1 MKRLNSRADV
11 ALSKKDIGFLQFLD
25 QPYSIG
31 STMQLDQRNKL
42 RLIIDLFEIVVSLI
56 NAVRKH
62 LKKRKTDT
70 GASALDSL
78 AQAMQGDFPNVRL
91 DFSKLSLLRGTLA
104 LPCGSMY
111 SHPDTERLSFSWA
124 TCIQINSNSNDELMA
139 MIYCPDNHDFWCEQN
154 LGITRA
160 DGFCTIDVP
169 VEFKGAGIHVWL
181 AYRSKDLKEQSDST
195 YMGMRAAPGDLT
207 LNSLVK

>member
-11 ALSKKDIGFLQFLD
+11 ALSKKDIGFLHFLD
-25 QPYSIG
+25 QSYSGG

-42 RLIIDLFEIVVSLI
+42 RLIIDFFEIVVFLI

-62 LKKRKTDT
+62 LKKRKIDT

-91 DFSKLSLLRGTLA
+91 DFSKLILLRGTLA
-104 LPCGSMY
+104 SPCGSMY

-124 TCIQINSNSNDELMA
+124 TCTQINSNSDDELMA
-139 MIYCPDNHDFWCEQN
+139 MIYCPDKHEFWCEQN

-160 DGFCTIDVP
+160 DGFCTIDLP
-169 VEFKGAGIHVWL
+169 AQFKGAGIHVWL
-181 AYRSKDLKEQSDST
+181 AYRSKDLKEQSNST
-195 YMGMRAAPGDLT
+195 YMGMRAAIGGRT
-207 LNSLVK
+207 LNPLAK

>member
-11 ALSKKDIGFLQFLD
+11 ALSKMDIGFLQFLD
-25 QPYSIG
+25 QPYSRG

-42 RLIIDLFEIVVSLI
+42 RLIIDFFEIIVFLI
-56 NAVRKH
+56 NAVRKY

-70 GASALDSL
+70 GALALDSL

-104 LPCGSMY
+104 PPCGSMY
-111 SHPDTERLSFSWA
+111 SHPDRERLSFSWA
-124 TCIQINSNSNDELMA
+124 TCVQINSNSNDELMV
-139 MIYCPDNHDFWCEQN
+139 MIYCPDKHEFWCEQN

-169 VEFKGAGIHVWL
+169 VQFKGAGIHVWM
-181 AYRSKDLKEQSDST
+181 AYRSNDLKEQSDST
-195 YMGMRAAPGDLT
+195 YMGMRAAHGGVT
-207 LNSLVK
+207 HNQLVK